1 MPFLSQFCYSL
12 RFRPDW
18 KPCFMRK
25 TMIWFEITQLT
36 SPFWVASGT
45 TLHKI
50 LLLLAKRV
58 YNWHGAIKKNPTKP
72 QHLDCHCL
80 QEVFGTPLFEHWTTW
95 DGDRR
100 PCVGW
105 DRRMLKVPSTPNP
118 SGIHSGIYFPQVL
131 WPRGC
136 RELSGIFATRSA
148 RCRQALRGKF
158 RNSLFFRTLE
168 TLKYHKERNWASP
181 GRMKRDFQ
189 CGMGS
194 VIRVLV

>member
-1 MPFLSQFCYSL
+1 
-12 RFRPDW
+12 
-18 KPCFMRK
+18 MRK

-50 LLLLAKRV
+50 FLLLAKRV
-58 YNWHGAIKKNPTKP
+58 YNWHGAIKKNPNLNIWTVTV
-72 QHLDCHCL
+72 CRRCL
-80 QEVFGTPLFEHWTTW
+80 ALLALNIEQPGIVTEW
-95 DGDRR
+95 

-118 SGIHSGIYFPQVL
+118 SGIHSGIHFPQVL
-131 WPRGC
+131 WPRDC
-136 RELSGIFATRSA
+136 RELGGIFTTCSA

-158 RNSLFFRTLE
+158 RNSLFFHTLE
-168 TLKYHKERNWASP
+168 TLKYYRERNWASP